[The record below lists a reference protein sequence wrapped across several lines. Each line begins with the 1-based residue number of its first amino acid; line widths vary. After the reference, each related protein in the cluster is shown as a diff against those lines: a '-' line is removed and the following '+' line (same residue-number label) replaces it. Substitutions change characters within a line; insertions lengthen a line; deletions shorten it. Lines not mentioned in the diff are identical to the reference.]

1 MSATLYGDITWR
13 EVMAVLLI
21 SLTHIS
27 TTPVIKRF
35 PQVSRWLLDF
45 SSGIGLGYAFL
56 YLLPKIANMTQ
67 VVGVQFPDRGAIFE
81 HQLYFYLM
89 AGFLIYYL
97 VDFEQS
103 ENRPARTA
111 ITLNAVSFATYNMLI
126 GITITHFQSDLNAVY
141 AVAVFVFSVHLFGV
155 NSFLHREYPVSFT
168 RWMAPLF
175 MVTMYVGC
183 VLGNHIEKGHHYQSI
198 ATAVVG
204 GIIII
209 LSIRLK
215 LPPRARVNVS
225 AFLIGVAAALAAIAG
240 YAVI

>member
-1 MSATLYGDITWR
+1 MSATLYDDITWR
-13 EVMAVLLI
+13 EVLAVALI
-21 SLTHIS
+21 SLTHVG
-27 TTPVIKRF
+27 TAPFIKRF
-35 PQVSRWLLDF
+35 PIVSRWLLDF

-56 YLLPKIANMTQ
+56 YLLPKIAVMTQ
-67 VVGVQFPDRGAIFE
+67 LVGAQYPDHGLLFK
-81 HQLYFYLM
+81 HQLYVYLM
-89 AGFLIYYL
+89 VGFLIYYL
-97 VDFEQS
+97 VDFKQDN
-103 ENRPARTA
+103 NRPARTTL
-111 ITLNAVSFATYNMLI
+111 TLNALSFATYNMLI
-126 GITITHFQSDLNAVY
+126 GITITHFQTDLTAAY
-141 AVAVFVFSVHLFGV
+141 GVAVFVFSVHLFGV
-155 NSFLHREYPVSFT
+155 NSFLNREYPAAFT

-175 MVTMYVGC
+175 MVAMFVGC

-225 AFLIGVAAALAAIAG
+225 AFLIGVACAVAAIAG